1 MRFLHTL
8 DSYRLKDMSRELEK
22 AAREARM
29 RKEQSKPQDNGQVS
43 IRDAQ
48 RR

>member
-1 MRFLHTL
+1 MRCLHTL

-29 RKEQSKPQDNGQVS
+29 RKEQSKPEDNGQVS

>member
-22 AAREARM
+22 AAREAR
-29 RKEQSKPQDNGQVS
+29 REQSKPKDNG
-43 IRDAQ
+43 RDQAFGK
-48 RR
+48 RGH

>member
-8 DSYRLKDMSRELEK
+8 DSYRLKDMERELEV

-29 RKEQSKPQDNGQVS
+29 RKEQSKPEDNGQVS

>member
-8 DSYRLKDMSRELEK
+8 DPDQLRDMDFALED
-22 AAREARM
+22 AAREARL
-29 RKEQSKPQDNGQVS
+29 RKEQLKPEDNGQVS

>member
-29 RKEQSKPQDNGQVS
+29 RREQSKPKDNG
-43 IRDAQ
+43 RDQAFGE
-48 RR
+48 RGH

>member
-8 DSYRLKDMSRELEK
+8 DSYRLKDMERELEI
-22 AAREARM
+22 AAREARAG
-29 RKEQSKPQDNGQVS
+29 KEQSKPEDNGQVS
-43 IRDAQ
+43 IRDTQ

>member
-8 DSYRLKDMSRELEK
+8 DPHRLKDMSRELEK

-29 RKEQSKPQDNGQVS
+29 RREQSKPEDNGQVS
-43 IRDAQ
+43 IRDTQ